1 MHCRDCAR
9 YIGGRCVDGKVNPQ
23 SWSMAV
29 EVANVMGIRSICAFN
44 DHRQKLVDSRG
55 RRDTQVQG
63 KRKKT

>member
-1 MHCRDCAR
+1 M
-9 YIGGRCVDGKVNPQ
+9 NPQ